1 MKRILIVDDEPS
13 LIKGLRFNL
22 EQQDG
27 YTVDEALDGEQA
39 LEKFSPDRY
48 DLVLL
53 DLMLPKLDG
62 MEVCQRIRSISN
74 VPIIMLTA
82 KDDDMDKIMGLEYG
96 ADDYLTKP
104 FNMLELKARIK
115 TIFRRVE
122 NTEKN
127 REAQVLRAKNMVVN
141 LENRS
146 VEVAGQEISLTAKEF
161 DLLQLFITNKGKVYD
176 REKLLELIWKYEYL
190 GDLRTV
196 DVHIRRLREK
206 IESNPAKP
214 EYILTKWEWGII
226 SRTSSIL
233 YSIRWRF
240 VLIYLFVAAAAFAA
254 VTVVVSYLA
263 EDYLVRIRVQDQM
276 GSTNSVAVSLAPYL
290 QSGNS
295 RKMYEIA
302 EESSK
307 EYGGRFLV
315 LNRSGIVQVDSFS
328 ILNGQKLEHKE
339 ISDVLLGPKDASYG
353 FHKMA
358 DASGN
363 EFYAVYYTA
372 AIVYDSQTIG
382 AVLYADDIQDVVDIT
397 RDFIDAFIVV
407 SVFACFILLL
417 VSLIF
422 SGYITRP
429 INELKKGA
437 LSMAR
442 GNLHQRVEVPGRSEI
457 AQLAGTFNMMSE
469 RLENMDRERSEF
481 VSNASHELKTPLSS
495 IKILTESLLYQD
507 GVEERV
513 YKEFLSD
520 INKEIDRLTSIIQ
533 GLLTLA
539 KADSQAE
546 ALTVDKILL
555 SALVYKAVA
564 ALKPI
569 ASEKDIALTYTVTS
583 ELEVECDALKV
594 SLALTNLIDNA
605 IKYTRK
611 GGAVSVSVQRSGQSA
626 AIVVKDNGRGISE
639 KDLPYIFDRF
649 YRVDK
654 ARARDTG
661 GSGLGLHIARKIAL
675 LHGGSI
681 DVTSEEGKG
690 STFTLYLP
698 LRS

>member
-1 MKRILIVDDEPS
+1 M
-13 LIKGLRFNL
+13 
-22 EQQDG
+22 
-27 YTVDEALDGEQA
+27 
-39 LEKFSPDRY
+39 
-48 DLVLL
+48 
-53 DLMLPKLDG
+53 
-62 MEVCQRIRSISN
+62 
-74 VPIIMLTA
+74 
-82 KDDDMDKIMGLEYG
+82 
-96 ADDYLTKP
+96 
-104 FNMLELKARIK
+104 
-115 TIFRRVE
+115 
-122 NTEKN
+122 
-127 REAQVLRAKNMVVN
+127 
-141 LENRS
+141 
-146 VEVAGQEISLTAKEF
+146 
-161 DLLQLFITNKGKVYD
+161 
-176 REKLLELIWKYEYL
+176 
-190 GDLRTV
+190 
-196 DVHIRRLREK
+196 
-206 IESNPAKP
+206 
-214 EYILTKWEWGII
+214 
-226 SRTSSIL
+226 
-233 YSIRWRF
+233 
-240 VLIYLFVAAAAFAA
+240 LIYLFVAAAAFAA

-263 EDYLVRIRVQDQM
+263 EDYLVRLRVKEQL
-276 GSTNSVAVSLAPYL
+276 GNTNSVAVSLAPYL
-290 QSGNS
+290 QSSNS
-295 RKMYEIA
+295 KKMYEIA
-302 EESSK
+302 EESSQK
-307 EYGGRFLV
+307 YGGRFLI
-315 LNRSGIVQVDSFS
+315 LNKSGVVQVDSFS

-339 ISDVLLGPKDASYG
+339 VSDVLLGPGDASYG

-358 DASGN
+358 DASGK

-382 AVLYADDIQDVVDIT
+382 VVLYADDIQDVVDVT
-397 RDFIDAFIVV
+397 QDFINAFIVV
-407 SVFACFILLL
+407 SSFACFILLL

-429 INELKKGA
+429 INELKKVA
-437 LSMAR
+437 LSIAR

-457 AQLAGTFNMMSE
+457 AQLASTFNMMSE
-469 RLENMDRERSEF
+469 RLENMDAERSEF

-520 INKEIDRLTSIIQ
+520 INKEIDRLTNIIQ

-539 KADSQAE
+539 KAESETE
-546 ALTVDKILL
+546 ALTIDKILL
-555 SALVYKAVA
+555 SALVYKVVA

-569 ASEKDIALTYTVTS
+569 ANGKDITLTYTVIN
-583 ELEVECDALKV
+583 ELEIECDALKV

-611 GGAVSVSVQRSGQSA
+611 GGTVSVTVQRGGGNA

-661 GSGLGLHIARKIAL
+661 GSGLGLNISRKIAL

-681 DVTSEEGKG
+681 DVVSEEDKG